1 MIMKL
6 GQWLESK
13 DGVRKY
19 FREYRKG
26 ILRRG
31 AELGIIFAYRGARR
45 VHYGDKLR
53 HRQGEVLYIG
63 EGKRGDQ
70 KLTPGNKALL
80 TAIDAKTPLKLFL
93 DCGDVFKPK
102 KLLYAGEW
110 KVVSHRYGK
119 IGGARRVYQFRLR
132 PYKDSERVLRFLAF
146 TFASAGVEKTFEK
159 DLTKFADARHR
170 FYLRHSSILRSQDNI
185 IGEIGEYFAVKEFNR
200 RNPERPLIRLRTATK
215 DLDAIQIGTGKRFA
229 IKTVGDLAAATSN
242 IWSPDIAKA
251 VDYFLLVR
259 MNRARLHPQ
268 VVCQIGSS
276 KVKSCLRKDAY
287 QNTHKIVFDEK
298 LLRRS
303 RILWRGE
310 DYVVRSNGS
319 ARDN

>member
-1 MIMKL
+1 MINIKL

-13 DGVRKY
+13 ERVRQH

-45 VHYGDKLR
+45 VHYGDELR
-53 HRQGEVLYIG
+53 YKQGEVLYIG

-70 KLTPGNKALL
+70 TL
-80 TAIDAKTPLKLFL
+80 TAGNRALVNAIDMRTPVKLFL

-110 KVVSHRYGK
+110 KVVGYRYGK
-119 IGGARRVYQFRLR
+119 IGGARKVYQFRLR
-132 PYKDSERVLRFLAF
+132 PHKDSERVLRFLAF
-146 TFASAGVEKTFEK
+146 TFASAGIERTFER
-159 DLTKFADARHR
+159 DLSKFADARHQ

-200 RNPERPLIRLRTATK
+200 HHPDKPLIRLRTATK

-229 IKTVGDLAAATSN
+229 IKTVGDLATATSN
-242 IWSPDIAKA
+242 IWSPDITKA

-268 VVCQIGSS
+268 IVCQIGSS
-276 KVKSCLRKDAY
+276 KAKSCLRKDSY
-287 QNTHKIVFDEK
+287 QNTHKIVFDER
-298 LLRRS
+298 LVRRS
-303 RILWRGE
+303 RILWRE
-310 DYVVRSNGS
+310 
-319 ARDN
+319 

>member
-1 MIMKL
+1 MLHVKL

-13 DGVRKY
+13 ERVRRH

-45 VHYGDKLR
+45 VHYGDELR
-53 HRQGEVLYIG
+53 YKQGEVLYIG
-63 EGKRGDQ
+63 EGKRGNQ
-70 KLTPGNKALL
+70 MLTPGNRALL
-80 TAIDAKTPLKLFL
+80 NAIDARTPVRLFL

-110 KVVSHRYGK
+110 KVVGHRYGK
-119 IGGARRVYQFRLR
+119 IGGVRRVYQFRLR
-132 PYKDSERVLRFLAF
+132 PHKDPDRVLRFLAF
-146 TFASAGVEKTFEK
+146 TFASGGIERTFER
-159 DLTKFADARHR
+159 DLRRFADARHQ
-170 FYLRHSSILRSQDNI
+170 FYLRHNSILRSQDNI

-200 RNPERPLIRLRTATK
+200 QHLDKPLIRLRTATK

-229 IKTVGDLAAATSN
+229 IKTVGDHAIATSS

-268 VVCQIGSS
+268 VVCQISSS
-276 KVKSCLRKDAY
+276 KAKSYLRKDAY

-298 LLRRS
+298 LLQRS
-303 RILWRGE
+303 RILWRE
-310 DYVVRSNGS
+310 
-319 ARDN
+319 